1 MVLGLSKQP
10 NWLSTIHL
18 ENYLNRNLP
27 TDFTEEPKLSMV
39 SPECSSIL
47 HDENEKSMY
56 NEERLIELSM
66 VSLEFGTACQGVP
79 PLT

>member
-1 MVLGLSKQP
+1 
-10 NWLSTIHL
+10 
-18 ENYLNRNLP
+18 
-27 TDFTEEPKLSMV
+27 MV

-66 VSLEFGTACQGVP
+66 VSLEFGTTCQRCP
-79 PLT
+79 FNLILTFFLVVNTESHQ

>member
-39 SPECSSIL
+39 SRNAVLSS

-66 VSLEFGTACQGVP
+66 VSLEFGTCQGVP